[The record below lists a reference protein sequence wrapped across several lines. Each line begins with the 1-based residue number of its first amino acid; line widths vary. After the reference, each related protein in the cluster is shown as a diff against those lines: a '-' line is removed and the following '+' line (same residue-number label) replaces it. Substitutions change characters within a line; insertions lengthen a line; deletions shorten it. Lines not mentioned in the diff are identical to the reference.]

1 MSDENKGLENGA
13 TGPSAD
19 ASKNNGG
26 TTDAGT
32 TGQGS
37 DGVDLAEALNSALE
51 RAEKAEKDRD
61 NYRDGMLSAKG
72 KKQTAT
78 EDETDDERVARLVL
92 EKLAENE
99 RTNSDSDVKKLVP
112 QLIRRNKELELA
124 MQTKNAAGTTTA
136 GGGGN
141 TDTTPKPTDN
151 MLSEAQMQGLKA
163 RGWDDKKIAR
173 FKQNLAKA
181 H

>member
-19 ASKNNGG
+19 ASKNNSG
-26 TTDAGT
+26 TTDAGA

-72 KKQTAT
+72 KKQTAV
-78 EDETDDERVARLVL
+78 EDETDEDKIARLVL

-124 MQTKNAAGTTTA
+124 MQAKNAAGTTAA
-136 GGGGN
+136 GGGS
-141 TDTTPKPTDN
+141 TDTTPKPSDN

-173 FKQNLAKA
+173 FKANLQKA

>member
-1 MSDENKGLENGA
+1 MSDETKESKTGA
-13 TGPSAD
+13 TDSGTD

-32 TGQGS
+32 TGQES
-37 DGVDLAEALNSALE
+37 DGIDLAEALNTALE
-51 RAEKAEKDRD
+51 RAEKAETDRD
-61 NYRDGMLSAKG
+61 NYRNGMLAAKG
-72 KKQTAT
+72 KKQTGT
-78 EDETDDERVARLVL
+78 GEETDEDRIARLVL

-124 MQTKNAAGTTTA
+124 MQTKQAAGTTAA
-136 GGGGN
+136 GGGS

-151 MLSEAQMQGLKA
+151 MLSDTQLTALKA
-163 RGWDDKKIAR
+163 RGWDDKKISR
-173 FKQNLAKA
+173 FKENLAKA
-181 H
+181 R